1 MLAPHIDQRSLD
13 SKTMVAVK
21 KRTAQHAKLAAFMN
35 AGPDEIDQI
44 LNFPSDPCPAG
55 LWPLHNGSFAE
66 SGRPLRPSLN
76 ADSEIV
82 VSGLCHEADVAAF
95 AALAKTLGISIRWWA
110 QPGEWETT
118 GILSLASAPS
128 DLPCS
133 RKRVLYAAGASSTS
147 PDLLNGVSPTGLS
160 DANTNG

>member
-1 MLAPHIDQRSLD
+1 
-13 SKTMVAVK
+13 
-21 KRTAQHAKLAAFMN
+21 HAKLAAFMN
-35 AGPDEIDQI
+35 AGPDEI
-44 LNFPSDPCPAG
+44 
-55 LWPLHNGSFAE
+55 
-66 SGRPLRPSLN
+66 
-76 ADSEIV
+76 EIV